1 MRGLLDSHVN
11 NLSEIDKETCI
22 KCQERNNTIQK
33 CEFVKLKENRLMYRW
48 TNCND
53 LSFKPVEPL
62 IQKFSNTYR
71 LCDKD
76 NNKFIL
82 LLRKSVYPYEYID
95 NETKFEQT
103 VLPSKN
109 KFYSNVHKTDI
120 SDRDYNHA
128 LKVWNTFNIKNF
140 GEYHDFYV
148 QSDTLLLS
156 NVSEA
161 FRNTCIKEYELD
173 STYFVSAPGLSW
185 ITCLKLTNVKLEL
198 LTDID

>member
-1 MRGLLDSHVN
+1 
-11 NLSEIDKETCI
+11 
-22 KCQERNNTIQK
+22 
-33 CEFVKLKENRLMYRW
+33 MYRW

-161 FRNTCIKEYELD
+161 FRNTCIKEHELD

-185 ITCLKLTNVKLEL
+185 IACLKLTNVKLEL